1 MRGPFPRLSGARRA
15 RIWVL
20 VALCPALASCAIRID
35 CATALKGIPTAQSL
49 QAPDVA
55 IAVVTREGH
64 VFPKRLITRAKQHAI
79 VWVADGESLS
89 IEFKEGAPVRV
100 ECKGP
105 ICVAQP
111 PSEPS
116 GERAYEYGG
125 TVTPKE
131 GKPTPLDPKL
141 EVVK

>member
-1 MRGPFPRLSGARRA
+1 MRGSIARLCGRRA
-15 RIWVL
+15 RIWAL
-20 VALCPALASCAIRID
+20 AALCPALASCTIRID
-35 CATALKGIPTAQSL
+35 CATAVKGIPTAQSL
-49 QAPDVA
+49 TTPDVA

-64 VFPKRLITRAKQHAI
+64 VFPKTLITRARQHAI

-89 IEFKEGAPVRV
+89 ITFEAGAPVRV
-100 ECKGP
+100 ECNGP

-116 GERAYEYGG
+116 GEKAYQYGG

-131 GKPTPLDPKL
+131 GKPVKLDPQL